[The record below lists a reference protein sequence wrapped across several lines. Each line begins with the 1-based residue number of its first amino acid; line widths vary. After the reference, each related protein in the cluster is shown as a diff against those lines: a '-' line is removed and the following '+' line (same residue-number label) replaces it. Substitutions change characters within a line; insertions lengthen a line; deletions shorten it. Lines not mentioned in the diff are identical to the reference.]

1 MRKFFRAH
9 LIGLIYYYNC
19 YFLVMLNV
27 TSFKDP
33 KTGQIK
39 IKMVGWNVADVAN
52 GSIENVSVYHSEKFL
67 L

>member
-1 MRKFFRAH
+1 
-9 LIGLIYYYNC
+9 
-19 YFLVMLNV
+19 MLNV

-39 IKMVGWNVADVAN
+39 TKMVGWNVADVAN
-52 GSIENVSVYHSEKFL
+52 GSIENASVYHSERFL